1 MCNRACDKVRNM
13 DEKKGPIYYETKLCR
28 IEIAPRALLMAA
40 AVMLSVLLIS
50 IMISQYNSAREVVNS
65 SSDIMSRKAE
75 EIRDSDIMQYDGLT
89 VNGEDVINFMKKNLG
104 EDSELYGQ
112 LKVTLKGVSGNTMS
126 YSDTEPLSSLT
137 DPENEKYVRP
147 FSKWKC
153 SVKKNKN
160 GIITEV
166 VFSKKQ

>member
-1 MCNRACDKVRNM
+1 M
-13 DEKKGPIYYETKLCR
+13 DEKQTMSFKTGICS

-65 SSDIMSRKAE
+65 SSDVMSRKAE
-75 EIRDSDIMQYDGLT
+75 EIRNSDIMQYDGLT
-89 VNGEDVINFMKKNLG
+89 VTGEDVINFMKKNLG
-104 EDSELYGQ
+104 EDAEMYGQ
-112 LKVTLKGVSGNTMS
+112 LTVTLKGVSGNILS
-126 YSDTEPLSSLT
+126 YSDTESVSSLT
-137 DPENEKYVRP
+137 DPENEKYIRP

-166 VFSKKQ
+166 IFSKKK

>member
-1 MCNRACDKVRNM
+1 MSLNNMMHSM
-13 DEKKGPIYYETKLCR
+13 DEKESIIYPDMNR

-40 AVMLSVLLIS
+40 AVMLSVLLVS

-65 SSDIMSRKAE
+65 SSDVMSRKAE
-75 EIRDSDIMQYDGLT
+75 EIRNSDIMQYDGLT
-89 VNGEDVINFMKKNLG
+89 VNGEDVINFIKKNLAEG
-104 EDSELYGQ
+104 AEMQGQ
-112 LKVTLKGVSGNTMS
+112 ITVTLTGVSGNSQSLT
-126 YSDTEPLSSLT
+126 DTVLLGSLT
-137 DPENEKYVRP
+137 DPENEKYIRP

-166 VFSKKQ
+166 VFRKNK